1 MNTKTRSLKIAIH
14 IRVQYRFNLQ
24 LLIKNKDQL
33 RFEPGCLFVL
43 FVCLFMK
50 SLSLLTERY
59 NPTLISTLR
68 TLVKLKNFL
77 FLSITMRVV
86 HLNDFFCSL

>member
-43 FVCLFMK
+43 FVCFVCLFVYEV
-50 SLSLLTERY
+50 SQ
-59 NPTLISTLR
+59 
-68 TLVKLKNFL
+68 
-77 FLSITMRVV
+77 SI
-86 HLNDFFCSL
+86 N